1 MYEAI
6 KSNEKLFKP
15 YLSIYVFKIEVKK
28 KKELEL
34 ETILTIIFLIIS
46 FSVFGYYSYK
56 YWDIV
61 SDPEAVQEIIS
72 SFGPWAPI
80 AYIISSIL
88 QVILAYL
95 PGIIL
100 SVVGGYIW
108 GKWIGFL
115 LNLIG
120 VTIGSMLAY
129 YIAHKLGKPIIERM
143 FNESDIYKFNRF
155 FRKHGLI
162 IIFLARAQ
170 FIFPND
176 IVSYASGLLH
186 GIRWRGYLIATVLG
200 FIPHLL
206 LVNSIGNELQNGFFT
221 VQMISYAVVV
231 LFIMV
236 IYIFRSPIY
245 KFILKE
251 EEIIE
256 KKISLRDK
264 STAKD

>member
-1 MYEAI
+1 M
-6 KSNEKLFKP
+6 
-15 YLSIYVFKIEVKK
+15 
-28 KKELEL
+28 
-34 ETILTIIFLIIS
+34 TIVFLIIS

-61 SDPEAVQEIIS
+61 SDPETVQEIIS
-72 SFGPWAPI
+72 SFGPWAPV
-80 AYIISSIL
+80 AYIVSSIL

-100 SVVGGYIW
+100 SIAGGYIW

-120 VTIGSMLAY
+120 VTIGSLLAY

-143 FNESDIYKFNRF
+143 FDESDINKFNKF
-155 FRKHGLI
+155 FRKHGLV

-221 VQMISYAVVV
+221 VQMVSYATLV
-231 LFIMV
+231 LLITIV
-236 IYIFRSPIY
+236 YIFRTPIY
-245 KFILKE
+245 RFILKE
-251 EEIIE
+251 EKIIKRE
-256 KKISLRDK
+256 FALKSK
-264 STAKD
+264 STRKS